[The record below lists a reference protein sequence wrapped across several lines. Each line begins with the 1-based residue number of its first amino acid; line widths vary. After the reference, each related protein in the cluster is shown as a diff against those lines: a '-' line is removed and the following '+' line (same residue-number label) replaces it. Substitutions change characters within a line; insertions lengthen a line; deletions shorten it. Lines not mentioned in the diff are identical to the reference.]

1 MIVVIDNRD
10 SFVFNLARHLRLLG
24 VPVAVVPA
32 HTTSLAD
39 LRRLRPRALVVSPG
53 PCTPAEAGCSIDAVR
68 AFRGGV
74 PILGVCLGHQ
84 AIAAALGGRIVRAA
98 APMHGRTSRILHD
111 SVNLFAGIPSPM
123 TACRYHSLVVDAG
136 SLPDELIV
144 TARDEAGTI
153 MAIADEPHAIHG
165 VQFHPESILTRHG
178 FRLLANFLDLT
189 GVPHL
194 GRLADLFDDDVAAQA
209 TRAAESPADDPGPGP
224 GHAVTF

>member
-1 MIVVIDNRD
+1 MIVVLDNRD

-32 HTTSLAD
+32 HTTSVAD
-39 LRRLRPRALVVSPG
+39 LRRLRPAAIVISPG
-53 PCTPAEAGCSIDAVR
+53 PCTPAEAGCSLDAVR
-68 AFRGGV
+68 AFRGRL

-84 AIAAALGGRIVRAA
+84 AIAAALGGRIVRAT
-98 APMHGRTSRILHD
+98 PMHGRTSAILHD
-111 SVNLFAGIPSPM
+111 SINLFAGIPSPM
-123 TACRYHSLVVDAG
+123 TAGRYHSLVVEPE
-136 SLPDELIV
+136 SLPDSLTI

-153 MAIADEPHAIHG
+153 MAIADEPRGIHG

-189 GVPHL
+189 GLPHL
-194 GRLADLFDDDVAAQA
+194 GRLADLLDDDVAAQA
-209 TRAAESPADDPGPGP
+209 ERPEPPPTPPPVA

>member
-1 MIVVIDNRD
+1 MIVVLDNRD

-32 HTTSLAD
+32 HTTSVAD
-39 LRRLRPRALVVSPG
+39 LRRLRPAALVISPG
-53 PCTPAEAGCSIDAVR
+53 PCTPAEAGCSLDAVR
-68 AFRGGV
+68 ELRGRL

-84 AIAAALGGRIVRAA
+84 AIAAALGGRIVRAT
-98 APMHGRTSRILHD
+98 PVHGRTSEILHD
-111 SVNLFAGIPSPM
+111 SINLFAGIPSPM
-123 TACRYHSLVVDAG
+123 TAGRYHSLVVDPG
-136 SLPDELIV
+136 SLPACLTV

-189 GVPHL
+189 GLPHL
-194 GRLADLFDDDVAAQA
+194 GRFADLLDDDVAAQA
-209 TRAAESPADDPGPGP
+209 ARPEPPRAPPTDPRHP
-224 GHAVTF
+224 VTF